1 MTRPVLNQN
10 RIHPAIQATVADN
23 NVDIINEV
31 EAAIA
36 SNNIVIVGMALNP
49 FPKKAKKLLDGLSI
63 EYCYLE
69 YGGYLSLWRRRNAL
83 KLWCGWT
90 SFPMIF
96 VKGMLVGG
104 AVDLQALADSGELTT
119 MLKQATNTQ

>member
-23 NVDIINEV
+23 NIDIINEV

-36 SNNIVIVGMALNP
+36 SNDIVIVGMALNP

-69 YGGYLSLWRRRNAL
+69 YGGYFSLWRRRNAL

-104 AVDLQALADSGELTT
+104 ATDLQALADSGELST
-119 MLKQATNTQ
+119 MLEQATNTQ

>member
-83 KLWCGWT
+83 K
-90 SFPMIF
+90 P
-96 VKGMLVGG
+96 
-104 AVDLQALADSGELTT
+104 LTP
-119 MLKQATNTQ
+119 NN